1 MKICFITEYFDK
13 SYGGQYFAVKNVM
26 EICQIL
32 KINYS
37 IIFKANKNFID
48 RKRLIKEIQSSDIV
62 YIFGGW
68 TVFYIKMSVLSH
80 KLKKK
85 IIVHPMGFYE
95 PWSLSQKK
103 IKKTIAWYLYQ
114 EFFLN
119 KADLIHCASNNEML
133 NLKKLNSKLNTV
145 ILPFALDKK
154 NIKKK
159 INDNFRKKCIFFSRL
174 HKKKGLDKLL
184 QAWISVNDQSWQLDI
199 VGFGEKEGYVNKYN
213 TSKYKNIKFLKPI
226 NSKKS
231 KINLL
236 DKYDFLALPSANE
249 NFGIV
254 ILEALARGL
263 PVLTT
268 NQTPWKIIQDQKAGW
283 IINDSLIELKLA
295 LHQIFFLSN
304 NEFYKRKKK
313 ATQIAKKFTNEKIAK
328 FYLKAFKNVLSL

>member
-1 MKICFITEYFDK
+1 MKICFVTEYFKK

-26 EICQIL
+26 EICKIL

-37 IIFKANKNFID
+37 IISKDNKSFMD

-68 TVFYIKMSVLSH
+68 TLFYIKMSVLSH

-103 IKKTIAWYLYQ
+103 IKKKIAWHLYQ
-114 EFFLN
+114 KSFLK

-133 NLKKLNSKLNTV
+133 HLKKLTPKMNTV
-145 ILPFALDKK
+145 ILPFALDEKD
-154 NIKKK
+154 IKKK
-159 INDNFRKKCIFFSRL
+159 INDDFKKKCLFFSRL

-184 QAWISVNDQSWQLDI
+184 QAWISINDPSWQLDI
-199 VGFGEKEGYVNKYN
+199 VGFGEKEYYVNKYN
-213 TSKYKNIKFLKPI
+213 TSKYKNIKFLKSI
-226 NSKKS
+226 TSKKS
-231 KINLL
+231 KNNLL
-236 DKYDFLALPSANE
+236 DGYDFLALPTSNE

-268 NQTPWKIIQDQKAGW
+268 NETPWKIIQDQKAGW

-295 LHQIFFLSN
+295 FYQIFFLSN
-304 NEFYKRKKK
+304 NEFFKRKKNAIK
-313 ATQIAKKFTNEKIAK
+313 IAKQYTKEKIAK